1 MTDDIRFDRDM
12 QTLLEQ
18 LPEEQLPA
26 ARVTPWRQAMRCV
39 LWGIGLTSITLNFW
53 NLQHLLPMVGSILLM
68 LGFRTLRQENGCLR
82 SCWRL
87 SIALAALRGGYAVVM
102 GTVLSR
108 LVPWLEAA
116 IAWTLSI
123 LFWLVCL
130 GLWWGMK
137 EIGRK
142 AGQEKPSAKA
152 AGALVLWYG
161 VLILTGLLGQT
172 LQGAVLWLLLAL
184 YIIIL
189 RQLTRLTRALDNCG
203 YAVEAAPVR
212 LDGRWLAG
220 GYLVLVLAA
229 VLLGQALGQRL
240 PMDYRPRQEP
250 SQTAQAVRD
259 RLEGL
264 NLPRELLDDLSDEDV
279 LSLSGVT
286 QTVWM
291 QEPVKKP
298 LSGQTIQFWR
308 AALLAP
314 GDNGPDRWAILT
326 YFQYEDGE
334 DWSGD
339 TDGLW
344 LVPHY
349 PYDAYVEEALSG
361 YILYDGPEG
370 AMAAPMQS
378 LVRQEQAQ
386 YTDWLWPGIPSSA
399 SLYLFAE
406 WSLPRKGE
414 NIRGYLL
421 YWRETVPPVEE
432 NPVQMMDQPYLHR
445 QMKWRYPYAT
455 ALDQRDIPYATQNF
469 EPGLFSVY
477 QQADGTV
484 SAYLESAEL
493 GSISK
498 RGTPPAT

>member
-1 MTDDIRFDRDM
+1 
-12 QTLLEQ
+12 
-18 LPEEQLPA
+18 
-26 ARVTPWRQAMRCV
+26 
-39 LWGIGLTSITLNFW
+39 
-53 NLQHLLPMVGSILLM
+53 
-68 LGFRTLRQENGCLR
+68 
-82 SCWRL
+82 
-87 SIALAALRGGYAVVM
+87 
-102 GTVLSR
+102 
-108 LVPWLEAA
+108 
-116 IAWTLSI
+116 
-123 LFWLVCL
+123 
-130 GLWWGMK
+130 
-137 EIGRK
+137 
-142 AGQEKPSAKA
+142 
-152 AGALVLWYG
+152 
-161 VLILTGLLGQT
+161 
-172 LQGAVLWLLLAL
+172 
-184 YIIIL
+184 
-189 RQLTRLTRALDNCG
+189 
-203 YAVEAAPVR
+203 
-212 LDGRWLAG
+212 
-220 GYLVLVLAA
+220 
-229 VLLGQALGQRL
+229 
-240 PMDYRPRQEP
+240 MDYRPRQEP

-334 DWSGD
+334 DWPGD

-386 YTDWLWPGIPSSA
+386 YTDWLWPDIPSSVG
-399 SLYLFAE
+399 LYLFAE

-421 YWRETVPPVEE
+421 YWRETVPPMEGDAVH
-432 NPVQMMDQPYLHR
+432 MMDQPYLHR

-455 ALDQRDIPYATQNF
+455 ALDQRDIPYATQDF
-469 EPGLFSVY
+469 TPGLFSVY

-498 RGTPPAT
+498 RGTPPAG

>member
-18 LPEEQLPA
+18 LSEEQLPA

-39 LWGIGLTSITLNFW
+39 LWGIGLTGITLNFW
-53 NLQHLLPMVGSILLM
+53 NLQHLLPTVGSILLV

-108 LVPWLEAA
+108 LVPWLEMA
-116 IAWTLSI
+116 IAWTLGI

-130 GLWWGMK
+130 GLWWGMR

-142 AGQEKPSAKA
+142 AGQEQPSAKA

-172 LQGAVLWLLLAL
+172 LQGLAVWLLLAL

-250 SQTAQAVRD
+250 TQTAQAVRD

-298 LSGQTIQFWR
+298 LSGRTMQFWR
-308 AALLAP
+308 AALLTP
-314 GDNGPDRWAILT
+314 GDDGPDRWAILT
-326 YFQYEDGE
+326 YFQYEGDS
-334 DWSGD
+334 WSGD

-344 LVPHY
+344 LIPRY
-349 PYDAYVEEALSG
+349 PYEKYVEEALSG

-370 AMAAPMQS
+370 AMAAPMRS
-378 LVRQEQAQ
+378 LVRSVPQQSELSDQ
-386 YTDWLWPGIPSSA
+386 LMGIPPEVGL
-399 SLYLFAE
+399 SLYAE

-421 YWRETVPPVEE
+421 YWREAMPPMEGDATVLTDR
-432 NPVQMMDQPYLHR
+432 MYLYR
-445 QMKWRYPYAT
+445 QMKWRYPYAA
-455 ALDQRDIPYATQNF
+455 ALDQRDIPYATQDF
-469 EPGLFSVY
+469 TPGLFSVY
-477 QQADGTV
+477 QKADGAV
-484 SAYLESAEL
+484 SAELFSAEL
-493 GSISK
+493 GTISK

>member
-1 MTDDIRFDRDM
+1 
-12 QTLLEQ
+12 
-18 LPEEQLPA
+18 
-26 ARVTPWRQAMRCV
+26 
-39 LWGIGLTSITLNFW
+39 
-53 NLQHLLPMVGSILLM
+53 
-68 LGFRTLRQENGCLR
+68 
-82 SCWRL
+82 
-87 SIALAALRGGYAVVM
+87 
-102 GTVLSR
+102 
-108 LVPWLEAA
+108 
-116 IAWTLSI
+116 
-123 LFWLVCL
+123 
-130 GLWWGMK
+130 
-137 EIGRK
+137 
-142 AGQEKPSAKA
+142 
-152 AGALVLWYG
+152 
-161 VLILTGLLGQT
+161 
-172 LQGAVLWLLLAL
+172 
-184 YIIIL
+184 
-189 RQLTRLTRALDNCG
+189 
-203 YAVEAAPVR
+203 
-212 LDGRWLAG
+212 
-220 GYLVLVLAA
+220 
-229 VLLGQALGQRL
+229 
-240 PMDYRPRQEP
+240 MDYRPRQEP

-308 AALLAP
+308 AALLTP
-314 GDNGPDRWAILT
+314 GDDGPDRWAILT

-370 AMAAPMQS
+370 TMAAPMQS
-378 LVRQEQAQ
+378 LVRQEQGQ
-386 YTDWLWPGIPSSA
+386 YTDRLWPDIPSSA

-421 YWRETVPPVEE
+421 YWRETVPPMEE
-432 NPVQMMDQPYLHR
+432 NPVRMMDQPYLHR

-455 ALDQRDIPYATQNF
+455 ALDQRSIPYATQNF
-469 EPGLFSVY
+469 EPGLFIVY

-484 SAYLESAEL
+484 SAYLDSAER

>member
-1 MTDDIRFDRDM
+1 M
-12 QTLLEQ
+12 
-18 LPEEQLPA
+18 
-26 ARVTPWRQAMRCV
+26 
-39 LWGIGLTSITLNFW
+39 
-53 NLQHLLPMVGSILLM
+53 
-68 LGFRTLRQENGCLR
+68 
-82 SCWRL
+82 
-87 SIALAALRGGYAVVM
+87 
-102 GTVLSR
+102 
-108 LVPWLEAA
+108 
-116 IAWTLSI
+116 
-123 LFWLVCL
+123 
-130 GLWWGMK
+130 
-137 EIGRK
+137 
-142 AGQEKPSAKA
+142 
-152 AGALVLWYG
+152 
-161 VLILTGLLGQT
+161 
-172 LQGAVLWLLLAL
+172 
-184 YIIIL
+184 
-189 RQLTRLTRALDNCG
+189 
-203 YAVEAAPVR
+203 
-212 LDGRWLAG
+212 
-220 GYLVLVLAA
+220 
-229 VLLGQALGQRL
+229 
-240 PMDYRPRQEP
+240 
-250 SQTAQAVRD
+250 
-259 RLEGL
+259 
-264 NLPRELLDDLSDEDV
+264 

-326 YFQYEDGE
+326 YFRYEDGE
-334 DWSGD
+334 DWPGD

-349 PYDAYVEEALSG
+349 PYDAYVEEAFSG

-386 YTDWLWPGIPSSA
+386 YTDWLWPDIPSSA

-421 YWRETVPPVEE
+421 YWRETVPPMEK

-445 QMKWRYPYAT
+445 QMKWHYPYAT
-455 ALDQRDIPYATQNF
+455 ALDQRSIPYATQNF

-498 RGTPPAT
+498 RGTPPAG